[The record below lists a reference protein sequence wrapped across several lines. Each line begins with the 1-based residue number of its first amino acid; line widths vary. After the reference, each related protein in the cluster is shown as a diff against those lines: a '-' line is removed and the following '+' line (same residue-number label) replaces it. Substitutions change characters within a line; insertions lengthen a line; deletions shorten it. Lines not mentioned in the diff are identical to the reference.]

1 LVGDEAE
8 AWRRPSASVK
18 KTALAVTMASRPW
31 RLRFREVVREVE
43 EGVAVRFP
51 SSAGRAAVHGDGG
64 GRRQWRFFSRYLT
77 ERCKKWRKKKGRRG
91 AGEEGSELGFCQH
104 LVYMEGKRGKW
115 QAS

>member
-43 EGVAVRFP
+43 EGVEVRFP
-51 SSAGRAAVHGDGG
+51 SSAGRAAVHGVGG
-64 GRRQWRFFSRYLT
+64 DHRKLREKPLSTHGRK
-77 ERCKKWRKKKGRRG
+77 EMEVAARRG
-91 AGEEGSELGFCQH
+91 RSELGF
-104 LVYMEGKRGKW
+104 LGLLL
-115 QAS
+115 AS

>member
-1 LVGDEAE
+1 MDSG
-8 AWRRPSASVK
+8 K
-18 KTALAVTMASRPW
+18 KTAKAGKESSSSWRGLFHEVDEEEEKTTAVLFCYSGE
-31 RLRFREVVREVE
+31 LED
-43 EGVAVRFP
+43 G
-51 SSAGRAAVHGDGG
+51 HGDCG

-77 ERCKKWRKKKGRRG
+77 ERCMNWRKKKGRRG

>member
-1 LVGDEAE
+1 MKKMEEGSCRSWRVQLREAVQDGE
-8 AWRRPSASVK
+8 EG
-18 KTALAVTMASRPW
+18 T
-31 RLRFREVVREVE
+31 VVRFHGSGGVEV
-43 EGVAVRFP
+43 
-51 SSAGRAAVHGDGG
+51 SHGDGG

>member
-51 SSAGRAAVHGDGG
+51 SSAGRAAVHGVGG
-64 GRRQWRFFSRYLT
+64 DQRKLREKPLSTHRRK
-77 ERCKKWRKKKGRRG
+77 EMEVAARRG
-91 AGEEGSELGFCQH
+91 RSELGF
-104 LVYMEGKRGKW
+104 LGLLL
-115 QAS
+115 AS